1 MNRPATAAALIAAAL
16 IAAVFTGCRSAPP
29 QTVARLDIEAA
40 AHATPDNQRADIVAR
55 LTVEIR

>member
-1 MNRPATAAALIAAAL
+1 MNRIAAALIAAAL
-16 IAAVFTGCRSAPP
+16 IAVTGCRSAPP

-40 AHATPDNQRADIVAR
+40 AHATPNHERADLVAR